1 MLATRW
7 RAGPGGV
14 ASWAVKAGPGAVE
27 GFGPGAGLR
36 CGPKGKGGVGREGA
50 GASGLGCWAW
60 LRVLPLFPIPF
71 LFPIL
76 FYS

>member
-1 MLATRW
+1 M
-7 RAGPGGV
+7 
-14 ASWAVKAGPGAVE
+14 KAGLGVVE

-60 LRVLPLFPIPF
+60 LRVEFGF
-71 LFPIL
+71 LF
-76 FYS
+76 